1 MTNRLGEI
9 RAALLAALPEGG
21 NALHSEEVSRLAEL
35 RLAAEL
41 LRAKLINGR
50 RTDVEKLIRLEGL
63 VNRLS
68 RSLGLDRPPKPAPVK
83 FPWIAC
89 RKPAG

>member
-1 MTNRLGEI
+1 MTNRLDEI
-9 RAALLAALPEGG
+9 REALLAALPEGG
-21 NALHSEEVSRLAEL
+21 NALHHEEVNRLAEL

-50 RTDVEKLIRLEGL
+50 RADIEKLIRLEGL

-68 RSLGLDRPPKPAPVK
+68 RALGLDRPKPAPPK
-83 FPWIAC
+83 FPWLAA
-89 RKPAG
+89 RKAAG